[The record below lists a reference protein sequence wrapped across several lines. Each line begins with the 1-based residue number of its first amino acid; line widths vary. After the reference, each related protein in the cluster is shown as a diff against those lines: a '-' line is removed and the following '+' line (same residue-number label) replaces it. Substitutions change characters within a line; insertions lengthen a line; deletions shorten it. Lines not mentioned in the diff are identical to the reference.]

1 MSKND
6 RKCFDSISCNLND
19 ELDAKYELRV
29 MILMY
34 AVILSATYPSVLH
47 VDKMI
52 AYIEKPWLSWR
63 ILYYV
68 EFKTLGAPAGW
79 KVSGRHASS
88 FFIFTFPLDPNVLHW
103 YLSVGIQILN
113 PDWLFLF
120 DENIPKTIIT
130 LICQLDSIL
139 RITRVLHVKK
149 NQLVPTIDENAGI
162 DALFANSKEAGA
174 LSTAT
179 PFLDFL
185 RTEGEHQNLASL
197 LKPTQQ

>member
-1 MSKND
+1 MMSWMQNMNFEWWYW
-6 RKCFDSISCNLND
+6 C
-19 ELDAKYELRV
+19 
-29 MILMY
+29 
-34 AVILSATYPSVLH
+34 TPSSYQQHTLQSYMLTRWSH
-47 VDKMI
+47 TS
-52 AYIEKPWLSWR
+52 WLSWR
-63 ILYYV
+63 ILYHV
-68 EFKTLGAPAGW
+68 VFDTLGAPADW

-130 LICQLDSIL
+130 LICQLDSSL